1 MKVSIEELIERYPK
15 LDSEKENITQA
26 LDAMGIKCEIYRTN
40 KEIYKIYKFIQDGKH
55 TLDEIDDLDKYERLS
70 EERLIGISNYIFDI
84 TPRID
89 QILQVLDY
97 KIKECRKNNK

>member
-1 MKVSIEELIERYPK
+1 MLTREIIRYVKSITEQIDILR
-15 LDSEKENITQA
+15 
-26 LDAMGIKCEIYRTN
+26 
-40 KEIYKIYKFIQDGKH
+40 
-55 TLDEIDDLDKYERLS
+55 DEIDDLDKYERLS
-70 EERLIGISNYIFDI
+70 EESLNSISNYVFDI